1 MKVTEPPSVTGR
13 FIENWF
19 AMSAILSPNRLGEI
33 FPPNYFSWHTLSTF
47 QMSTLHVIHFGS
59 QALMVCDCSAAVTP
73 IHARQG
79 ACTICGHSFAMIELL
94 LPSGVVRVPLAQIG
108 MMAAESAS

>member
-1 MKVTEPPSVTGR
+1 MPQRAQGILLAHRQINMHTG
-13 FIENWF
+13 
-19 AMSAILSPNRLGEI
+19 A
-33 FPPNYFSWHTLSTF
+33 TLV
-47 QMSTLHVIHFGS
+47 STLHVIHFGS

>member
-1 MKVTEPPSVTGR
+1 
-13 FIENWF
+13 
-19 AMSAILSPNRLGEI
+19 
-33 FPPNYFSWHTLSTF
+33 
-47 QMSTLHVIHFGS
+47 MSTLHVIHFGS

-108 MMAAESAS
+108 MMAAESSS

>member
-1 MKVTEPPSVTGR
+1 
-13 FIENWF
+13 
-19 AMSAILSPNRLGEI
+19 
-33 FPPNYFSWHTLSTF
+33 
-47 QMSTLHVIHFGS
+47 MSTLHVIHFGS
-59 QALMVCDCSAAVTP
+59 QALMVCDCSAAVMP

-108 MMAAESAS
+108 MMDWGWKGSDESEKGAGRRVCDFEAVGA